1 MYVCCFAF
9 RFLYQNRVKLF
20 HPPSV
25 GVNRGRYIGLI
36 SAEIEFLSLHGDT
49 QVSDYRGLTL
59 NLELGPNTLT
69 DSVNLFMRHI
79 VMAPN
84 VTYGR
89 FRV

>member
-1 MYVCCFAF
+1 M
-9 RFLYQNRVKLF
+9 KLF

-25 GVNRGRYIGLI
+25 AVNRGRYIGLI

-49 QVSDYRGLTL
+49 QVPVYIF